1 LEEYPVTRFAFRQVD
16 YRDLNKFLS
25 DDGIFSKNHTP
36 IQKCHQT
43 SYKQL
48 VERRGTN
55 LFEMPGNRVINDFVS
70 FYLSPISSFTYTI
83 HQGNV
88 PVTDPAGNELG
99 MSKMDDRVFIVCNID
114 RVVSNISDCYYSNY
128 ALNSKAL
135 SPEIFDNFSKIE
147 ENVFWDVFDD
157 PPMTAEIPEIGYNG
171 VCKFFSSNIN
181 IKYQTRKE
189 KRMAEFL
196 VYNEL
201 PWDLIECIILPD
213 NSKLLY
219 VQSLISSYKKTTPV
233 YVKPGCFV

>member
-1 LEEYPVTRFAFRQVD
+1 MTRFAFRQVD

-25 DDGIFSKNHTP
+25 DDGIFSKNHKP

-48 VERRGTN
+48 VERRGTS

-135 SPEIFDNFSKIE
+135 SPEIFDNVSEIE
-147 ENVFWDVFDD
+147 ENVSGEVCDD
-157 PPMTAEIPEIGYNG
+157 PPRTAERQEIGNKG
-171 VCKFFSSNIN
+171 VRKVVRSNIN
-181 IKYQTRKE
+181 IKNKKCKE
-189 KRMAEFL
+189 KRMAEIL
-196 VYNEL
+196 V
-201 PWDLIECIILPD
+201 
-213 NSKLLY
+213 
-219 VQSLISSYKKTTPV
+219 
-233 YVKPGCFV
+233 